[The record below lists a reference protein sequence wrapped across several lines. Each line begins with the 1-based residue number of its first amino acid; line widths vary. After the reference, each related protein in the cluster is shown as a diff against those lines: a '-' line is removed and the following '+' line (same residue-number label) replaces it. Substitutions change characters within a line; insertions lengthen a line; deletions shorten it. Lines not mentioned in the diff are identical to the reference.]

1 MSSRYGLRSRIAM
14 SYVLISAMSALV
26 AGGIAGFVV
35 PSVMKTQV
43 TVQTS
48 NGCTRQDRA
57 GLLGAGQAAGLS
69 LLADD
74 LTRQQN
80 GRSRPEILAAV
91 ARRWLAATASAD
103 SKMVRAVAGLDG
115 RLVQPSEP
123 SAYGAGSTPPG
134 LSSSTQARTGAIT
147 LSGNE
152 VGWAINPVE
161 AAGQVI
167 GVVYV
172 QDRSVTDSSPVV
184 DVASDGDDR
193 AGPLSAGLALVVLV
207 PVCLVFGLLSTRK
220 LIKRIQRLA
229 AGAATMAAGDLTT
242 RVPVSA
248 GDEIGRLEEGFNV
261 MAERVVAAGRVER
274 ELAGAQARRLER
286 TRIARE
292 LHDSVSQDLFSLSL
306 VARSLRRTLPES
318 SRFQEQAESME
329 KTVEHTMREMRAM
342 LLQLRPIALEE
353 AGLVATLRDL
363 CEAFQVRLG
372 VTVETDLHEVRLG
385 PGAEHAVLRIVQ
397 EALSNATRHGG
408 AQRIELRLRQK
419 GEEIEIVVRDY
430 GRGFDVAQ
438 KHDSHGMGLEM
449 MRERVIEVGGVIEV
463 VSAPDSGTTVRVRIP
478 AEEA

>member
-1 MSSRYGLRSRIAM
+1 M
-14 SYVLISAMSALV
+14 SYVVISAMSALV
-26 AGGIAGFVV
+26 AGGIAGFIV
-35 PSVMKTQV
+35 PSVMNTKV

-74 LTRQQN
+74 LTRQQD

-91 ARRWLAATASAD
+91 ARRWLAASPSAAGPSAE
-103 SKMVRAVAGLDG
+103 SKVVRAVAGLDG
-115 RLVQPSEP
+115 RLVQASEP
-123 SAYGAGSTPPG
+123 FVYGAGSTPPG
-134 LSSSTQARTGAIT
+134 LSPGTQARTGAIT
-147 LSGNE
+147 LSGKE
-152 VGWAINPVE
+152 VGWAINPVV
-161 AAGQVI
+161 AGGKVI
-167 GVVYV
+167 GVVYLE
-172 QDRSVTDSSPVV
+172 DRSATDCGPVV
-184 DVASDGDDR
+184 DVASNGDNR
-193 AGPLSAGLALVVLV
+193 AGPVSAGLALVVLV

-229 AGAATMAAGDLTT
+229 AGAATMADGDLTS

-261 MAERVVAAGRVER
+261 MAERLVAAGRVER

-318 SRFQEQAESME
+318 SRFQEQAESMV

-372 VTVETDLHEVRLG
+372 VTVDTELQEVRLG

-408 AQRIELRLRQK
+408 AQRIELRLSQE
-419 GEEIEIVVRDY
+419 GEDVEIVVRDY
-430 GRGFDVAQ
+430 GRGFDMERNQ
-438 KHDSHGMGLEM
+438 DRHGMGLEM

-463 VSAPDSGTTVRVRIP
+463 VSAPASGTTVRVRIP

>member
-1 MSSRYGLRSRIAM
+1 M
-14 SYVLISAMSALV
+14 SYVLISAVSALV
-26 AGGIAGFVV
+26 AGGIAGFIV
-35 PSVMKTQV
+35 PSVMKTKV

-74 LTRQQN
+74 LTRQQD

-91 ARRWLAATASAD
+91 AQRWLTTSPPAE
-103 SKMVRAVAGLDG
+103 SKVVRAVAGLDG
-115 RLVQPSEP
+115 RLVRASEP
-123 SAYGAGSTPPG
+123 SVYGAGSTPPG
-134 LSSSTQARTGAIT
+134 LSSGTQARTGAIT
-147 LSGNE
+147 LSGE
-152 VGWAINPVE
+152 DVGWAINPVV
-161 AAGQVI
+161 AGGQVI

-172 QDRSVTDSSPVV
+172 QNRSATDGAPVV
-184 DVASDGDDR
+184 DVASTGDDR
-193 AGPLSAGLALVVLV
+193 AAPISAGLALVVLV
-207 PVCLVFGLLSTRK
+207 PVCVAFGLLSTRK
-220 LIKRIQRLA
+220 LIRRIQRLA
-229 AGAATMAAGDLTT
+229 AGAATMAGGDLTS

-261 MAERVVAAGRVER
+261 MAERLVAAGRAER

-306 VARSLRRTLPES
+306 VARSLRRTLPEG
-318 SRFQEQAESME
+318 SRFREQAESME

-342 LLQLRPIALEE
+342 LLQLRPVALEE
-353 AGLVATLRDL
+353 AGLVVTLRDL
-363 CEAFQVRLG
+363 CEAFQARLG
-372 VTVETDLHEVRLG
+372 VTVETDLQAVRLG

-408 AQRIELRLRQK
+408 AQRIELRLSQQ
-419 GEEIEIVVRDY
+419 GEDIEIVVRDY
-430 GRGFDVAQ
+430 GRGFDMERNQ
-438 KHDSHGMGLEM
+438 NRHGMGLEM

-463 VSAPDSGTTVRVRIP
+463 VSALDSGTTVRVRVP
-478 AEEA
+478 GEEA